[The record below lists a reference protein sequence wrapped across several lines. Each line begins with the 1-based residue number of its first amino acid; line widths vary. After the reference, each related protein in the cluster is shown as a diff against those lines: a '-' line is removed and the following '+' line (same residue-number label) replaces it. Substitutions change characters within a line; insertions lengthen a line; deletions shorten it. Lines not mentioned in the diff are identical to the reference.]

1 MAVSGSLGIWASGQR
16 GGGTDPSHPQI
27 VKLYHNDEIGP
38 LGDVLLLSA
47 TISVRLLSDE
57 PVGCRR

>member
-1 MAVSGSLGIWASGQR
+1 MAVSGSLGNWASGQR

-38 LGDVLLLSA
+38 LGDV
-47 TISVRLLSDE
+47 
-57 PVGCRR
+57 